1 MKRSFTTATISFLTV
16 AFVASMYINTS
27 AFGAFIRAEPD
38 NYPENSAIP
47 DNIGVKL
54 RNCDYPPNH
63 PEFNRPWRRIYAKS
77 VSPRDSIQCPPT
89 TGFLVLGN
97 DYCHYYNGY
106 NYGLRAFFDS
116 PTSFVSFDI
125 LWATETDGSEGAYV
139 TVYGNDINGN
149 EVTIFSRGYRPSGS
163 HTTFSLSHAGITR
176 LKVICW
182 DDPRYF
188 RQKAFS
194 VDDFR
199 FIDTSGT
206 AWTLQEGDVIEAP
219 NGFDLGGDDSLGG
232 NGVINGDVNNAGLIT
247 PGESV
252 GQITIEGDY
261 TQTADGSFVAEISGS
276 GVCDLLTVTGAA
288 QLAGTLDIVLLD
300 GYTPSLGE
308 RFRIMTYE
316 SRTGEFDS
324 VLGQEFDN
332 KQFELDYG
340 STGLDLVVVPEPATL
355 VLLGPGGCL
364 ALLRRKK

>member
-1 MKRSFTTATISFLTV
+1 MKRSFTTAAISFLTV

-77 VSPRDSIQCPPT
+77 VSPSSWIKCPPT

-97 DYCHYYNGY
+97 DTCHYYNGY

-125 LWATETDGSEGAYV
+125 LWATRTDGSEGAYV

-149 EVTIFSRGYRPSGS
+149 EVTIFSGGYRPSGS

-252 GQITIEGDY
+252 GQIIHPRVELEEAPRRSGLSSGALVDKFVHLGDGRESG
-261 TQTADGSFVAEISGS
+261 QPFLRKPQGRAQAGRGIGVDGQ
-276 GVCDLLTVTGAA
+276 DRVTLVTKGIGQQA
-288 QLAGTLDIVLLD
+288 
-300 GYTPSLGE
+300 GE
-308 RFRIMTYE
+308 RGLSDAALSGDRKFHD
-316 SRTGEFDS
+316 RTS
-324 VLGQEFDN
+324 
-332 KQFELDYG
+332 
-340 STGLDLVVVPEPATL
+340 SIRRM
-355 VLLGPGGCL
+355 GC
-364 ALLRRKK
+364 